1 MTSLKII
8 EKINI
13 SGFFHSSVR
22 QGTEAKV
29 LQSYVETV
37 SSPELD
43 IFDEPFNEFDTAN
56 LETLAFPTLFPD
68 RLGDPNDNVTTC
80 DNSQ

>member
-1 MTSLKII
+1 M
-8 EKINI
+8 
-13 SGFFHSSVR
+13 
-22 QGTEAKV
+22 
-29 LQSYVETV
+29 LQSK
-37 SSPELD
+37 SRLHQN
-43 IFDEPFNEFDTAN
+43 FNEFDTAN